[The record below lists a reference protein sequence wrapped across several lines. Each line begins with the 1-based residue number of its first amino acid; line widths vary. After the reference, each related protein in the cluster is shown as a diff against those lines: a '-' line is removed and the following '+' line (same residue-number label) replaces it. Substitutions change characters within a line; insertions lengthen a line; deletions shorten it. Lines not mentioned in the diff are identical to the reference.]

1 MIAKA
6 PKMTPPSEGAGL
18 VFSQVEANSWQVYK
32 ESDNTL
38 VGAVG
43 LGEFTE
49 KGPGAFLVVEQASL
63 GSMAWLAEAIHSVL
77 DYAFDQ
83 LKLTR
88 VSTRVRLDQFSLLAA
103 LEDLGF
109 VEKAPL
115 ASGKKV
121 RMVCDRWDYIQ
132 ALAETLMLEHLDDRQ
147 WSFGFDNG
155 RRRAG
160 LCSYTDKKITVSKY
174 LSLVHD
180 IDDVKQTIL
189 HEIAHALVGPK
200 EAHGKKWLATAKKI
214 GYRNETYTGEEI
226 AEAYAPYQGL
236 CPYGHK
242 HYRYQKPKR
251 LYSCH
256 HCSVK
261 FNNKYL
267 IDWEA
272 RSN

>member
-6 PKMTPPSEGAGL
+6 PKLSPQTEGTGL
-18 VFSQVEANSWQVYK
+18 VFSQVEANCWKVYK
-32 ESDNTL
+32 ETDQSLIGT
-38 VGAVG
+38 VS

-49 KGPGAFLVVEQASL
+49 KGPGAFLVVEQDAL
-63 GSMAWLAEAIHSVL
+63 GSMAWLAEAIRSVL

-88 VSTRVRLDQFSLLAA
+88 VSIRARVDQFSLLAA

-109 VEKAPL
+109 VEKAKL
-115 ASGKKV
+115 DSGKKV
-121 RMVCDRWDYIQ
+121 RLVCDRWDYIQ
-132 ALAETLMLEHLDDRQ
+132 ALADSLMLEHLEDRQ

-160 LCSYTDKKITVSKY
+160 LCSYSDKKITVSKY

-189 HEIAHALVGPK
+189 HEIAHALSGPK
-200 EAHGKKWLATAKKI
+200 AGHGKKWLATAKKI

-236 CPYGHK
+236 CPNGHK

-251 LYSCH
+251 LYSCNL
-256 HCSVK
+256 CGSG
-261 FNNKYL
+261 FNQKYM
-267 IDWEA
+267 IDWA
-272 RSN
+272 VRSN